1 MNSYLLNRS
10 LGVTGPQALQ
20 QVQTARLL
28 HALQAA
34 SDVRF
39 DSSDE
44 IRSAPER
51 SSHGEDE
58 GLGSEVW
65 AHRAGVNCLAIDK
78 FEGR

>member
-20 QVQTARLL
+20 QVQTTRLL

-34 SDVRF
+34 PNVRF

-51 SSHGEDE
+51 PDRGEDE
-58 GLGSEVW
+58 RAGSDVW
-65 AHRAGVNCLAIDK
+65 AHRAGVNCLAIEK
-78 FEGR
+78 FEDR

>member
-10 LGVTGPQALQ
+10 LGVSGPQALQ
-20 QVQTARLL
+20 QVQTTRLV

-34 SDVRF
+34 PDVRF

-44 IRSAPER
+44 VRPAQER
-51 SSHGEDE
+51 RRHGEDE
-58 GLGSEVW
+58 EVGPDVW
-65 AHRAGVNCLAIDK
+65 AHRAGVNCLVVDK